1 MSATLV
7 SLWTALRMRLEAA
20 GVDSPATDARML
32 IEAGAGVSRLDIV
45 TDPYRELSTVQLA
58 AVEVLATR
66 RAAREPIAYILGRKA
81 FWNVELA
88 VDPSVLIPR
97 PETELLVETA
107 LELLPSDAPARVLD
121 LGVGSGAILLS
132 VLAERGLAT
141 GVGVDKSAE
150 ALAVAV
156 ANAASLGLDGRAQFS
171 KADWAAVGRF
181 DLVLSNPPYIRSA
194 DIVGLAPELR
204 YEPRLA
210 LDGGE
215 DGLDA
220 YRAILNALPGL
231 LAPLG
236 AYAFEVGEGQADAVA
251 AMAAAQG
258 LTAMPHRRDLQG
270 IARVVAGRGAG

>member
-171 KADWAAVGRF
+171 KADWAAGGRF
-181 DLVLSNPPYIRSA
+181 DLGLSNPPYIRSA